1 MAKQTA
7 KDMHTATTIHIDNE
21 TETPSPGVIGKVVG
35 NIGDRGGDRGGEG
48 GGESGGVIGEGGG
61 EGGGGAD
68 GGDGGGKFGHGN
80 GACGDGGGG
89 KGGRGERGGEGGRGD
104 GGGAEG
110 SGGDNGGG
118 EGGGGTGGG
127 EGAAKITNVVVG
139 GATAVT
145 PNELPLGKRAAPR
158 SPVEALTMLVLAVLA
173 AATLGMMTD
182 AVTTKAARR
191 RRTAPKGPSASPSRG
206 GLALCSCR
214 RDPAETVS

>member
-1 MAKQTA
+1 MG
-7 KDMHTATTIHIDNE
+7 TISVNG
-21 TETPSPGVIGKVVG
+21 TKV
-35 NIGDRGGDRGGEG
+35 
-48 GGESGGVIGEGGG
+48 
-61 EGGGGAD
+61 
-68 GGDGGGKFGHGN
+68 
-80 GACGDGGGG
+80 
-89 KGGRGERGGEGGRGD
+89 
-104 GGGAEG
+104 AEG
-110 SGGDNGGG
+110 RIEKTVPFIFSADETADVGVDEATPVSENYEARGNEFSG
-118 EGGGGTGGG
+118 
-127 EGAAKITNVVVG
+127 KITNVVVG

-158 SPVEALTMLVLAVLA
+158 SPVEALAMLVLAVLA